1 MNRTY
6 KRFLKKIG
14 TGLLSFSKF
23 IGAWIA
29 MAIPICGIVFL
40 LTGDASLSIF
50 AGVIASTLSYLVW
63 LVLKDVWDDSK
74 AEVERENRSMMN
86 TLKGKDY

>member
-1 MNRTY
+1 M
-6 KRFLKKIG
+6 
-14 TGLLSFSKF
+14 GLLNFSKF

-29 MAIPICGIVFL
+29 TAVPICGIVFL
-40 LTGDASLSIF
+40 ITGNVAPSIF
-50 AGVIASTLSYLVW
+50 AGVIGPMFAYLFW
-63 LVLKDVWDDSK
+63 MILKDIWDDSK